1 MATPEP
7 AGPQPVLHLRTDTAD
22 LARLHPWLDRA
33 ATARELPQTML
44 HGMHV
49 AIEEAVANVALH
61 AFGPDQPG
69 EIAVRLCAAPG
80 AAALVVEDGGRPFDP
95 AAAPAPPRPARLED
109 ARPGGLGL
117 TLLRHYCRDIS
128 YERIGGRNRL
138 TLRFPLPGR

>member
-1 MATPEP
+1 MAAPDLAE
-7 AGPQPVLHLRTDTAD
+7 PQPVLHLRTDTAD
-22 LARLHPWLDRA
+22 LARLHPWLDSA
-33 ATARELPQTML
+33 AAARDLPPAML

-61 AFGPDQPG
+61 AFGPDQSG
-69 EIAVRLCAAPG
+69 DIAVRLCAAPD

-95 AAAPAPPRPARLED
+95 VTAPVPARPARLQD

-128 YERIGGRNRL
+128 YERIDGRNHL